1 MRLYSYVVARD
12 WGFAPNPFHGY
23 CTLATCKRLIRET
36 AQVDDWVIGTG
47 SATEG
52 RAGHLVYAMRVTE
65 TMSFDE
71 YWASERFASKRP
83 QLQGSRKQQYGDNIY
98 RSNPDGG
105 WFQADSHHSFPGG
118 QPNEENLVDDTGAPR
133 VLISDDFA
141 YWGGEGPAMPDHL
154 RSFEG
159 GMDLCHGGQG
169 HRCNFPEEQAAA
181 FVEWF
186 RAYGDS
192 GAIAPPRKWSRHSQS

>member
-1 MRLYSYVVARD
+1 MQLYSYVVARD

-23 CTLATCKRLIRET
+23 CTLATCKRLIRKN
-36 AQVDDWVIGTG
+36 AQVSDWVIGTG

-71 YWASERFASKRP
+71 YWAAERFAPKRP

-98 RSNPDGG
+98 HSSGEGD
-105 WFQADSHHSFPGG
+105 WVQADSHHSFPGG
-118 QPNEENLVDDTGAPR
+118 EVNEENLVDDTGAPR

-141 YWGGEGPAMPDHL
+141 YWGGEGPAIPAHL
-154 RSFEG
+154 NAFEG
-159 GMDLCHGGQG
+159 GMDICHAGQG
-169 HRCNFPEEQAAA
+169 HRCNFPAEQVEA
-181 FVEWF
+181 FVKWC
-186 RAYGDS
+186 RSQGDS
-192 GAIAPPRKWSRHSQS
+192 GPISQPHKWRRDE